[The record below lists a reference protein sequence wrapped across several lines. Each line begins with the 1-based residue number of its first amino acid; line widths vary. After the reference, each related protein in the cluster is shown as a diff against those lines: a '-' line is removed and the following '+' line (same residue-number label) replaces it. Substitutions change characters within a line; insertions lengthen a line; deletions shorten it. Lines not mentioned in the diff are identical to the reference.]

1 MKLLTKK
8 QIEAI
13 KAAINLNDLDE
24 DYKNILID
32 LITDQGK
39 TKEKE
44 VSLYVDGAADLHSK
58 TAGIGCSLLRKGQ
71 EIFTVAEP
79 LIDKT
84 NNEAEY
90 LALIK
95 GAQVAH
101 ELNIENINIYSDSEL
116 IVRQVNGEYKIKN
129 DRMKNLHTQVMTE
142 LKLFS
147 HWSLNHILRE
157 KNNRADALS
166 KQGMYKAR
174 EAK

>member
-71 EIFTVAEP
+71 EIFTVSEP
-79 LIDKT
+79 LIDK
-84 NNEAEY
+84 Y
-90 LALIK
+90 LKSDTPVSSLITCISILK
-95 GAQVAH
+95 FEG
-101 ELNIENINIYSDSEL
+101 
-116 IVRQVNGEYKIKN
+116 IV
-129 DRMKNLHTQVMTE
+129 
-142 LKLFS
+142 
-147 HWSLNHILRE
+147 
-157 KNNRADALS
+157 
-166 KQGMYKAR
+166 
-174 EAK
+174 